1 MESDSGQTTSVWM
14 ASSEEIPSDGKL
26 KEDTNADVCIVGAGI
41 AGMTTAYLLAR
52 EGKRVVVLDDGP
64 IGGGMTSRTTA
75 HLVNALDDRFYEL
88 ERLHGEK
95 GARLAAESHSAAIDR
110 VEAIVKEE
118 GIDCEFERLDG
129 YLFVPP
135 NESKEQ
141 LEDELKAAHRAGLTN
156 IEMVDRAPI
165 KDFDTG
171 KALRFPGQGQFHP
184 LKYLAGLARAI
195 RRDGGQIFTGTHAS
209 KIEGGKSSARIE
221 TKGGHVVTADAVVVA
236 TNTPINDRFAI
247 HTKQGPYITYVIGA
261 RIPRGSVVRALFWD
275 TPDPYHYLRI
285 ESITAKIKD
294 TGETEEY
301 DLLIVGGEDH
311 KTGQQHDAGRRFA
324 ALERWTR
331 TRFPMIEEIEFQWSG
346 QVMEPIDALAFIGR
360 NPLDEDNVLIAT
372 GDSGNGMTHGTI
384 AGILLTDLIMGRENE
399 WAIVYDPTRKTLRA
413 LPEFASENLNVAAQ
427 YTDYVTGGDVD
438 SLSEIKPGEGAII
451 RDGLKKIA
459 AYRDES
465 GALHERSAVCVHLGC
480 IVAWNSKEK
489 SWDCPCHGS
498 RYDAYGKVFQG
509 PANRNLD
516 SVDGD

>member
-1 MESDSGQTTSVWM
+1 MKGDSGQTVSVWM
-14 ASSEEIPSDGKL
+14 ASVKEIPADGNLTKN
-26 KEDTNADVCIVGAGI
+26 ERADVCIVGAGI

-64 IGGGMTSRTTA
+64 IGGGMTGRTTA

-110 VEAIVKEE
+110 VEAIITEE
-118 GIDCEFERLDG
+118 KIDCEFERLDG

-135 NESKEQ
+135 DESKEQ
-141 LEDELKAAHRAGLTN
+141 LEDELKATHRAGLVGV
-156 IEMVDRAPI
+156 EMVERAPI

-171 KALRFPGQGQFHP
+171 KALRFPRQAQFHP
-184 LKYLAGLARAI
+184 LLYLAGLSRAI
-195 RRDGGQIFTGTHAS
+195 RRDGGRIFTGTHAS
-209 KIEGGKSSARIE
+209 KIEGGNPARIE
-221 TKGGHVVTADAVVVA
+221 TTGGHVVTAERVVVA
-236 TNTPINDRFAI
+236 TNTPVNDRFAI

-261 RIPRGSVVRALFWD
+261 RVPSGSVTRALYWD
-275 TPDPYHYLRI
+275 TPVPYHYVRV
-285 ESITAKIKD
+285 ESITANDKD
-294 TGETEEY
+294 TGEIEEY

-311 KTGQQHDAGRRFA
+311 KTGQKDDAGRRFA

-360 NPLDEDNVLIAT
+360 NPMDDDNVFIAT

-399 WAIVYDPTRKTLRA
+399 WTTLYDPTRKTLRA
-413 LPEFASENLNVAAQ
+413 LPEFASENLSFAIQ
-427 YTDYVTGGDVD
+427 YKDYVTPGDVD
-438 SLSEIKPGEGAII
+438 SAGEIKPNDGAII
-451 RDGLKKIA
+451 RRGLKKVA
-459 AYRDES
+459 AYRDEA
-465 GALHERSAVCVHLGC
+465 GVLHEHSAVCVHLGC
-480 IVAWNSKEK
+480 IVDWNSKEK
-489 SWDCPCHGS
+489 TWDCPCHGS
-498 RYDAYGKVFQG
+498 RYDADGKVIQG

-516 SVDGD
+516 PVDEE